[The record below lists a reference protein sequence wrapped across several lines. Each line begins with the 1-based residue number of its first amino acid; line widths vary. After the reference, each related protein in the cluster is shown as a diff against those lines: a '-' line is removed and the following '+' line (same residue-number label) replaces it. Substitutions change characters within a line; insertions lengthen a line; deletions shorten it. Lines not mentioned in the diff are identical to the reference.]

1 MESEVSDTAGYDLR
15 ECVVLGGSASA
26 GIILTF
32 FFLEYISYHPIFKT
46 STIDE
51 MMSYAQFFFIS
62 FFSYFA
68 AAVAVWKLGRHL
80 SKKLPLWF
88 PISVIGSVLFS
99 FSFAIMAY
107 ITESAES
114 SLKQVLFL
122 TMSFSVFLTLF
133 MAIFTSIA
141 SSIYGLLGK
150 DPSINLGR

>member
-1 MESEVSDTAGYDLR
+1 MESEVSDTPGYDLR
-15 ECVVLGGSASA
+15 ECVVLGGSAST

-32 FFLEYISYHPIFKT
+32 FFLEYISYHPILNT
-46 STIDE
+46 STINE
-51 MMSYAQFFFIS
+51 MLIYAQLFFIS

-99 FSFAIMAY
+99 FSFALMVHVAEP
-107 ITESAES
+107 TES
-114 SLKQVLFL
+114 SLRQVFLL
-122 TMSFSVFLTLF
+122 TMYFSVFLTLF
-133 MAIFTSIA
+133 TAIFTSIA

-150 DPSINLGR
+150 DSSIDLSR